1 MDSLPPAAQDKLKKL
16 RCSLDNIP
24 AMHQAEEVTKVPK
37 ELLVVGGGAF
47 VCMCIFFSIGA
58 GSVCS
63 LIGFAYPAYKSFE
76 AIEGPNKTEVTQWLI
91 YWVVYAF
98 FSIIEVFVDILLYWI
113 PFYYTF
119 KMAFLVWA
127 MLPQTKGAK
136 YLYDS
141 FLKDFLKKNE
151 SKIDKALVEAKKKAS
166 LIVTEAGAATADI
179 SCSVAK
185 AAAANLSNSSTNG
198 VANDTADSNDEKKE
212 Q

>member
-1 MDSLPPAAQDKLKKL
+1 MDTLPPAVQDKLKKL
-16 RCSLDNIP
+16 RNRLDEIP
-24 AMHQAEEVTKVPK
+24 FMQQAEEVTKVPK
-37 ELLVVGGGAF
+37 EYLVAGGVVVVFLL
-47 VCMCIFFSIGA
+47 IFFSIGA
-58 GSVCS
+58 GSICS
-63 LIGFAYPAYKSFE
+63 LVGFAYPAYKSFE
-76 AIEGPNKTEVTQWLI
+76 AIEGPNKSDVTQWLI

-98 FSIIEVFVDILLYWI
+98 FSIIEVFVDKLLYWI

-151 SKIDKALVEAKKKAS
+151 SKIDKALSDAKKSAS
-166 LIVTEAGAATADI
+166 VMVSEAGAAAAELTNA
-179 SCSVAK
+179 ATK
-185 AAAANLSNSSTNG
+185 AAAENISNGSSNG
-198 VANDTADSNDEKKE
+198 VSNEATETEKKG

>member
-1 MDSLPPAAQDKLKKL
+1 MEDKLKKL
-16 RCSLDNIP
+16 RCKLDEIP
-24 AMHQAEEVTKVPK
+24 IMQQAEEVTKVPK
-37 ELLVVGGGAF
+37 EMLMGGGVVVVF
-47 VCMCIFFSIGA
+47 LLIFFSIGA
-58 GSVCS
+58 GSICS
-63 LIGFAYPAYKSFE
+63 LVGFAYPAYKSFE
-76 AIEGPNKTEVTQWLI
+76 AIEGPNKTDVTQWLI

-98 FSIIEVFVDILLYWI
+98 FSIIEVFVDTLLYWI

-151 SKIDKALVEAKKKAS
+151 SKIDKALSDAKKSAAV
-166 LIVTEAGAATADI
+166 IVTEAGAAAAEITSA
-179 SCSVAK
+179 AAKK
-185 AAAANLSNSSTNG
+185 AAENLNETSNG
-198 VANDTADSNDEKKE
+198 VSNDTTETEKKG